1 MLFISSS
8 AKKLSCFTINS
19 TSYFKLF
26 SKWFLNAVLFDL
38 TNDLIKMNS
47 FWSCYYFQLVTFNDH
62 SHCYNDLTK
71 LLESVLVDAR
81 DIVFLRFRFLICVNY
96 FQLLLEPIILEVW
109 LIVCLELRFWF
120 LFLFF
125 PIKYPSLW
133 GHVEDMLKT
142 SSA

>member
-1 MLFISSS
+1 
-8 AKKLSCFTINS
+8 
-19 TSYFKLF
+19 
-26 SKWFLNAVLFDL
+26 
-38 TNDLIKMNS
+38 MNS

-109 LIVCLELRFWF
+109 LIVCLELRF
-120 LFLFF
+120 
-125 PIKYPSLW
+125 
-133 GHVEDMLKT
+133 
-142 SSA
+142 